1 MADPHQSP
9 GPRDAGD
16 VMERT
21 APPPTRTTAYGSDP
35 AQVYDVR
42 LPAGTAADVTVVV
55 VHGGFWRERFDRSH
69 AGCQAQAFADAGYPV
84 AVLEYRRTGMP
95 AAAGRE
101 PRRTSRRVSPR
112 CWPTRA
118 CLTARSSSGTR
129 PAATWSRGR
138 RASPG

>member
-9 GPRDAGD
+9 APRDAGD

-69 AGCQAQAFADAGYPV
+69 AGCQAAIPKSWSTSSPTM
-84 AVLEYRRTGMP
+84 RRE
-95 AAAGRE
+95 R
-101 PRRTSRRVSPR
+101 
-112 CWPTRA
+112 PT
-118 CLTARSSSGTR
+118 
-129 PAATWSRGR
+129 
-138 RASPG
+138 